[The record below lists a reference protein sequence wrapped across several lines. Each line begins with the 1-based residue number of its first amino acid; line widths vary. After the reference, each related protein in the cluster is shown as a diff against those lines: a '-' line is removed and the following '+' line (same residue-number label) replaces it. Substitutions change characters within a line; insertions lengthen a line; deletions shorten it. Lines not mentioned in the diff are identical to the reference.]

1 MPKRAT
7 PASGLSP
14 QVCPT
19 CGESFQPYRSTQRAC
34 SRNCVAKL
42 PDRRE
47 VARAYH
53 SDPEI
58 RERKNASR
66 RLATATDPERRRAQN
81 LAANLRKNYG
91 LTPEDFAAMLAAQ
104 NGVCALCGEAPNPAG
119 VRAASRLHV
128 DHDHETGRVRALLC
142 NHCNRGIGA
151 FRDDPDLMQRA
162 SLYVW
167 KHRQQT

>member
-1 MPKRAT
+1 MAKRKGQ
-7 PASGLSP
+7 SGLSP

-19 CGESFQPYRSTQRAC
+19 CGESYQPYRSTQRAC
-34 SRNCVAKL
+34 SRKCLLKL
-42 PDRRE
+42 PDRQAA
-47 VARAYH
+47 ARAYH
-53 SDPEI
+53 ADPAN

-66 RLATATDPERRRAQN
+66 RIATATDPEKRAAQVRADN
-81 LAANLRKNYG
+81 LKRAYG
-91 LTPEDFAAMLAAQ
+91 LTPEQYDAMLAAQ
-104 NGVCALCGEAPNPAG
+104 NGVCLLCGDAPNPNG